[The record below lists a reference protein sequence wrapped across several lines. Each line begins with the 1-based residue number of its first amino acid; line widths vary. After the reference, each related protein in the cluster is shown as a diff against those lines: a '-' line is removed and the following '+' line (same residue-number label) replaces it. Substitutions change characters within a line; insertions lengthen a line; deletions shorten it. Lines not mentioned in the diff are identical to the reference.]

1 MVVMTQSSF
10 LLNQQLLRKYE
21 IRAVPVKYNNTVP
34 MNLDPQ
40 QHYKC
45 VVIKAFLM

>member
-10 LLNQQLLRKYE
+10 LLNQQLLHKYE

-34 MNLDPQ
+34 MNLDPSNTINVLLS
-40 QHYKC
+40 KP
-45 VVIKAFLM
+45 F